1 MQVIPLWTGFPGR
14 THRGYL
20 GASSA
25 YVILASRTVLYDTL
39 GFGEREGLYHRLKDL
54 GIPPERVEVVVVSH
68 LHFDHAAN
76 VDLFPQAEIVLH
88 KLEWTHA
95 KRIARNPLEDPACLY
110 TLLPLLDQMRIREVT
125 EGEEELLPG
134 LRLLHLPGHTPGLL
148 GLEVEGVGTL
158 VSDALKSRFDLEG
171 PPAPP
176 CWNPQLALETRG
188 RILQCPRILPGHDVP
203 LVRKGNTFVA
213 ETQAELGFF
222 YGGREVKLSL

>member
-95 KRIARNPLEDPACLY
+95 KRVARNPLADPACLD
-110 TLLPLLDQMRIREVT
+110 TLLPLLDPMRIR
-125 EGEEELLPG
+125 
-134 LRLLHLPGHTPGLL
+134 
-148 GLEVEGVGTL
+148 
-158 VSDALKSRFDLEG
+158 
-171 PPAPP
+171 
-176 CWNPQLALETRG
+176 
-188 RILQCPRILPGHDVP
+188 
-203 LVRKGNTFVA
+203 
-213 ETQAELGFF
+213 
-222 YGGREVKLSL
+222 